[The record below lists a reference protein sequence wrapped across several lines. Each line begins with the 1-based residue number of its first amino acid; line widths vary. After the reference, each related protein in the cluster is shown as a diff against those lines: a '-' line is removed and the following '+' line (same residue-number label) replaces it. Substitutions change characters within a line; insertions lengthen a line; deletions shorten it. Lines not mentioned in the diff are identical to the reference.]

1 VGSSIRTFG
10 TGATWIFTSIIL
22 DRYFHVP
29 LLVIGMLFGINA
41 IVGGLSQIYGG
52 FLGDKYGLKRSIITF
67 SGLATLGYLSQ
78 LISIS
83 FIRSGIVFASAFL
96 VTNILVSLYQ
106 PSSNA
111 ILALSSK
118 NTLGS
123 FSYLRILTN
132 LGWAIGPAAG
142 GFLIDYYGFP
152 SIYYISFGTSLLAL
166 MMYLFIVDVKQDNRL
181 KKAELVL
188 NDWTMISYGLGVLFL
203 FILISQFSVT
213 LSIYASVFISL
224 NYSSIGFIYLTNGL
238 VVVLFQWPV
247 YLAIRRIGMWRG
259 ILLGNILYM
268 IGYLSMG
275 FDSNLESFIIS
286 MIVVTMGEN
295 FTTPTANTIT
305 SIIAKKGR
313 MASYMGAFNFFSSIG
328 RSIGPTFG
336 SEVLSIVKNRIL
348 LWEIL
353 ITPGFVS
360 LGIFNYLKRKI
371 KA

>member
-1 VGSSIRTFG
+1 MV
-10 TGATWIFTSIIL
+10 IIG
-22 DRYFHVP
+22 
-29 LLVIGMLFGINA
+29 ILFGINA
-41 IVGGLSQIYGG
+41 IIGGLSQIYGG
-52 FLGDKYGLKRSIITF
+52 FLGDRYGLKRAIIIF

-78 LISIS
+78 LISVS
-83 FIRSGIVFASAFL
+83 LIRNGIFFASAF
-96 VTNILVSLYQ
+96 VATNILVSLYQ

-142 GFLIDYYGFP
+142 GFLIDYYGF
-152 SIYYISFGTSLLAL
+152 SAIYYISFGTSLFAFI
-166 MMYLFIVDVKQDNRL
+166 MYLFIVNVKQENVM
-181 KKAELVL
+181 KKAELIF
-188 NDWTMISYGLGVLFL
+188 NDKIMISYGLGVLFL

-213 LSIYASVFISL
+213 LSIYASVFVSL

-247 YLAIRRIGMWRG
+247 YLTIRKIGMWRG
-259 ILLGNILYM
+259 ILLGNALY
-268 IGYLSMG
+268 IVGYFSMG
-275 FDSNLESFIIS
+275 FDRNITSFIAS
-286 MIVVTMGEN
+286 MFIVTMGEN
-295 FTTPTANTIT
+295 FATPTANTIT

-336 SEVLSIVKNRIL
+336 SGILSIIKNNEL
-348 LWEIL
+348 LWGIL
-353 ITPGFVS
+353 VAPGFVS
-360 LGIFNYLKRKI
+360 MGIFNFLKRKI